1 MVGKIIGLLGIL
13 AMLIMF
19 GISYGKES
27 TNDLIFWGVLILM
40 NSISLGVDAIIKRID
55 EK

>member
-1 MVGKIIGLLGIL
+1 MVGKIIGLIAVS

-19 GISYGKES
+19 LISFGKGN
-27 TNDLIFWGVLILM
+27 TNELIFWGVLILM
-40 NSISLGVDAIIKRID
+40 NSISLGVIEILERID

>member
-1 MVGKIIGLLGIL
+1 MVGKIIGLIAVC

-19 GISYGKES
+19 LISFGKEN
-27 TNDLIFWGVLILM
+27 TNELIFWGVLLIM
-40 NSISLGVDAIIKRID
+40 NSISLSYEKILERID